1 MENKLANPTVVDYDK
16 TDKNLN
22 GDNGGGSPY
31 K

>member
-22 GDNGGGSPY
+22 GDNGGSPY